1 MAPRIPLLQSCSGL
15 ARLICADLS
24 RVLNVSVV
32 EFNAFVNRLGDPH
45 GLPHSP
51 THSRYVELTK
61 SSYQWKLTNAS
72 SSYPLV
78 CQSREYICSMLLQ
91 APAVCR
97 LSSGVATGGRRQT
110 GATAPALSRIDP
122 EVSTNPTRNYHNW
135 CMGGSQPVRSILI
148 QMIF

>member
-1 MAPRIPLLQSCSGL
+1 MALRIPLLQSCGGS
-15 ARLICADLS
+15 AQLICADLS

-51 THSRYVELTK
+51 THSLYVELTK

-97 LSSGVATGGRRQT
+97 LSSGVATGGGGKRGQLPQPPQPSPGSTLRSAQIRREIIIT
-110 GATAPALSRIDP
+110 G
-122 EVSTNPTRNYHNW
+122 VWVGRNQYDQ
-135 CMGGSQPVRSILI
+135 S
-148 QMIF
+148 